1 MFEKITLQYK
11 GQDFTVPASRVFELI
26 AEIEQHITIQ
36 ELSGSPKN
44 TSIANAYSAAIN
56 YAGGDSTPGDVYEM
70 LFDMDGA
77 LNIRVAITNLVMMM
91 VPPKAIRE
99 SQEAQPPS
107 AKKKP
112 VARRGS

>member
-11 GQDFTVPASRVFELI
+11 GQDLTVPANRVFGLI

-36 ELSGSPKN
+36 ELSGTPKN
-44 TSIANAYSAAIN
+44 TAIANAYSAAIN
-56 YAGGDSTPGDVYEM
+56 YAGGDSTPADVYEM

-99 SQEAQPPS
+99 ASEEPLPS
-107 AKKKP
+107 VKKKA
-112 VARRGS
+112 VARKV